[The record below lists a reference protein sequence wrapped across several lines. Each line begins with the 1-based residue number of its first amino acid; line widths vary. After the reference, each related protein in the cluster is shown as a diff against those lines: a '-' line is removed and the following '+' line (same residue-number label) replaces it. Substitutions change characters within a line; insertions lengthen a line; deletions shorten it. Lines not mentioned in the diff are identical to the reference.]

1 VYKKDVPVVSNTFNF
16 SITIVGDLNTGV
28 TWNSNT
34 DLGTINNGNISKFNI
49 NATSLTGQSLKYR
62 LKQGGSYNKLPQ
74 GLQLQTTGNIVGR
87 VQYQTFGLIDYNIT
101 ADSNTFADTST
112 ITADT
117 NGITNIAFDGGTTTF
132 DKKFT
137 FTVEAYSNNG
147 QISTFKTFNILVN
160 RKFNSPT
167 HELSISALL
176 SQDDRTIVDSLLQN
190 QDIIKQDLLY
200 RHDDLY
206 FGVATEVTYTHAYG
220 LSPEIINTY
229 IESLG
234 SNHYNKRLTLGE
246 IKTAR
251 ALDDSGNILYEVVY
265 SNITD
270 NLDTIPNTVNTEIG
284 NVHPNSLDNMRNSVI
299 DKVGQLSLELPLWML
314 SKQENGQILGF
325 TEAWVIAYTLPGQ
338 SKTVAYSIGKN
349 FTDNLNEINFVA
361 DRYTLKSQ
369 FVSNWDSE
377 DQRWFAT
384 DSTTF
389 DIYYHGAS
397 ASDTNTTADSNTITI
412 DLINNSTTKT
422 TFDND
427 SCVFIG
433 VRANK
438 ADINIK
444 TADNI
449 NITADNG
456 LTGATTTYQITDEY
470 DKYLIFPKKDI
481 INTK

>member
-1 VYKKDVPVVSNTFNF
+1 VYKKDVPVVSNTFDF
-16 SITIVGDLNTGV
+16 SITIVGDINTGV
-28 TWNSNT
+28 TWNSNEN
-34 DLGTINNGNISKFNI
+34 LGTINNGSISKFSVR
-49 NATSLTGQSLKYR
+49 ASALTGQTLKYK
-62 LKQGGSYNKLPQ
+62 LKEGGVYNKLPQ
-74 GLQLQTTGNIVGR
+74 GLQLQATGNIIGR
-87 VQYQTFGLIDYNIT
+87 VQYQTFGLIDYNTT
-101 ADSNTFADTST
+101 ADNTVTVDSNT
-112 ITADT
+112 ITTDT
-117 NGITNIAFDGGTTTF
+117 NGVSNITFDSGNTTF

-137 FTVEAYSNNG
+137 FTVEAYSIDN
-147 QISTFKTFNILVN
+147 QISTFKTFNIVVD
-160 RKFNSPT
+160 RKFNTPT
-167 HELSISALL
+167 HDLTINALL
-176 SQDDRTIVDSLLQN
+176 SLDDRVTIDSLLQN

-200 RHDDLY
+200 RHDDPY
-206 FGVATEVTYTHAYG
+206 FGVTTNVSYTHAYG
-220 LSPEIINTY
+220 LSPDVINTY
-229 IESLG
+229 VESLEF
-234 SNHYNKRLTLGE
+234 NHYNKRLTLGE

-251 ALDDSGNILYEVVY
+251 ALDDSGSILYEVVY
-265 SNITD
+265 SDIID
-270 NLDTIPNTVNTEIG
+270 DLDTVPRKVNTNIG
-284 NVHPNSLDNMRNSVI
+284 DVYPNSLDNMRNSVI
-299 DKVGQLSLELPLWML
+299 DKVGQLSLELPRWML

-338 SKTVAYSIGKN
+338 SKIVAYSINKN

-361 DRYTLKSQ
+361 DRYILKSQ

-377 DQRWFAT
+377 DQRWFPT

-389 DIYYHGAS
+389 DSSIV
-397 ASDTNTTADSNTITI
+397 
-412 DLINNSTTKT
+412 KT

-456 LTGATTTYQITDEY
+456 VKGALTTYQTTDRY
-470 DKYLIFPKKDI
+470 DEYLIFPKKDI